1 MTCYIVTRKSD
12 GTEIYRYV
20 ADAPVEW
27 SGMSFSDHDHTA
39 EMEATGTITDVPIV
53 AMTWTKLAYLRRFTQ
68 AERIAIRDAAKNVPE
83 LADYLELLA
92 LAEEVQSD
100 DPDIIVA
107 LAMLGLAAQT
117 PRPLRCCN
125 SVCQLAWVRR

>member
-1 MTCYIVTRKSD
+1 MTTFVVTRKSD

-53 AMTWTKLAYLRRFTQ
+53 AMTWTKLQYLRRFTQ
-68 AERIAIRDAAKNVPE
+68 AERIAIRWAATQSAE
-83 LADYLELLA
+83 LDDYLELLA
-92 LAEEVQSD
+92 LAEEVKSD
-100 DPDIIVA
+100 DPDIVSA
-107 LAMLGLAAQT
+107 LAMLEGIGLLAAGRAQEI
-117 PRPLRCCN
+117 LN
-125 SVCQLAWVRR
+125 GN